1 RLQLLPVSRQ
11 RSVLIEN
18 RKILPSSLEKSPR
31 NFPQPLGSTK
41 RLSSTLRWFPV
52 PIISIILY
60 TVTYPI
66 LDAIRTPPRPPG
78 DLARNLDYEMGESC
92 VFITI
97 TVSSRTVS
105 VPLQLYKTFVIE
117 QKYGFNKMSLFTFFR
132 ENMEMM
138 AMQSVWASVACCCIL
153 FIIRV
158 TGYVFVVWVWL
169 FCSFWLLMTLGIYP
183 NVIAPIFNK
192 YTPLRDGHMRDRLHK
207 LARFIEFPLEDILVL
222 HQKETKSTHRL
233 PLSAPQHQADR
244 PLRPLLQGYPEADL
258 AEPKKKRDE

>member
-1 RLQLLPVSRQ
+1 MSSSQRGGWESWSGITPSWIRNCCLAWVFLKHVFNFFLCLRQ

-18 RKILPSSLEKSPR
+18 RKIPSVLVGKIPPETFLAARQYQKALLYFEMVSCAYYLVIE
-31 NFPQPLGSTK
+31 T
-41 RLSSTLRWFPV
+41 
-52 PIISIILY
+52 IILY
-60 TVTYPI
+60 TVTYTQFWMQSGPL
-66 LDAIRTPPRPPG
+66 LDRLGIWPETW
-78 DLARNLDYEMGESC
+78 DYEMGESC

-97 TVSSRTVS
+97 TVFFENSIP

-183 NVIAPIFNK
+183 NVIAPYF
-192 YTPLRDGHMRDRLHK
+192 
-207 LARFIEFPLEDILVL
+207 
-222 HQKETKSTHRL
+222 Q
-233 PLSAPQHQADR
+233 
-244 PLRPLLQGYPEADL
+244 
-258 AEPKKKRDE
+258 